1 MRPARKVVVLVAG
14 AVVGAG
20 AGLLVAERFG
30 WASGSGAVLGA
41 AVATGLCLPA
51 AVATLLLAETVF
63 ERAPLL
69 GPAAVL
75 LGTGMRMTVAVVGA
89 FLFGGV
95 VAAHGVPHGQF
106 ANWVAYL
113 YIVTLALECGLLA
126 TGRQQPG
133 APR

>member
-14 AVVGAG
+14 TVVGAG
-20 AGLLVAERFG
+20 AGLLTAERFG
-30 WASGSGAVLGA
+30 WASGNSAALGA
-41 AVATGLCLPA
+41 AVATGLCLLA

-69 GPAAVL
+69 GPVAVL
-75 LGTGMRMTVAVVGA
+75 LGTGMRMTVAVVGVV
-89 FLFGGV
+89 LFGGA
-95 VAAHGVPHGQF
+95 VAGMGVPQDQF

-113 YIVTLALECGLLA
+113 YIVTLALECGLLV